1 MKSREQSLFAG
12 LLQKQNRTQLA
23 IILGVAA
30 MLLILFSEL
39 FSAPAKPAAN
49 ADSPA
54 AVSETAYREQL
65 ETQLTELIEQL
76 DGAGKT
82 VVMVTLESGEETIY
96 AVDTQSG
103 QMQNQ
108 ETHVLLEDAP
118 PWKRRPICLPSAVWL
133 LSVMVGRC
141 PGRRPHHRACPG
153 IAGSF
158 GQSNLCGTAQRI
170 THHVI

>member
-12 LLQKQNRTQLA
+12 LLQKQSRTQLA

-39 FSAPAKPAAN
+39 FSTPAKPAAS
-49 ADSPA
+49 AGSSA

-65 ETQLTELIEQL
+65 ETQLKELIEQL

-108 ETHVLLEDAP
+108 ETHVLP
-118 PWKRRPICLPSAVWL
+118 AV
-133 LSVMVGRC
+133 
-141 PGRRPHHRACPG
+141 
-153 IAGSF
+153 
-158 GQSNLCGTAQRI
+158 CGVAVVCDGGGDVRVAARI
-170 THHVI
+170 TELVRALLDLSANRVCVEQRKG

>member
-23 IILGVAA
+23 IILGAAA

-39 FSAPAKPAAN
+39 FSTPAKTAAN
-49 ADSPA
+49 AGSSA

-108 ETHVLLEDAP
+108 ETHVLLEDGSALEETTY
-118 PWKRRPICLPSAVWL
+118 LPAV
-133 LSVMVGRC
+133 
-141 PGRRPHHRACPG
+141 
-153 IAGSF
+153 
-158 GQSNLCGTAQRI
+158 CGVAVVCDGGGDVRVAARI
-170 THHVI
+170 TELVRAVLDLSANRICVEQRKG

>member
-23 IILGVAA
+23 IILGAAA

-39 FSAPAKPAAN
+39 FSTPAKPAAN
-49 ADSPA
+49 AGSPA

-82 VVMVTLESGEETIY
+82 VVMVTLESG
-96 AVDTQSG
+96 DTQSG

-108 ETHVLLEDAP
+108 ETHVLLEDGSALEETTY
-118 PWKRRPICLPSAVWL
+118 LPAV
-133 LSVMVGRC
+133 
-141 PGRRPHHRACPG
+141 
-153 IAGSF
+153 
-158 GQSNLCGTAQRI
+158 CGVAVVCDGGGDVRVAARI
-170 THHVI
+170 TELVRALLDLSANRICVEQRKG